1 MPVKKTN
8 EQTLGDAIREMLETY
23 RIGGKLTE
31 ARAIASW
38 EKIVGPMIAKHTTEL
53 RIHKRKLYIKLD
65 SAALRN
71 ELFYA
76 REKIRKMMNKEAGEE
91 AIDEV
96 VL

>member
-8 EQTLGDAIREMLETY
+8 EQTLGDAIREMIATY
-23 RIGGKLTE
+23 RIGRKLSE
-31 ARAIASW
+31 AKVIAAW
-38 EKIVGPMIAKHTTEL
+38 EKIVGQMIASHTTEI
-53 RIHKRKLYIKLD
+53 RIYNRKLFIKLD

-76 REKIRKMMNKEAGEE
+76 REKIKKMMNDEAGEE
-91 AIDEV
+91 LIDEV